1 MAPSQWQKLIEYYRA
16 CISVENTA
24 EVKFLRRNNGKDFF
38 HVTQEECIS
47 SGSDTL
53 EIDERNPPFRSFI
66 DGARWN
72 KAPSTYFY
80 GFPCYDKDQ
89 SIHPL
94 FIFDVESTQEQAA
107 NAFVLQPN
115 QPRINTSGFGF
126 LRPEEQREAIQ
137 TLDEC
142 WDENRTVFDNVDAT
156 LQRLETIFPSFNRN
170 TLLHS
175 PFGVLFRAID
185 SVYTQGLQQELGQ
198 LAANSSPNEVC
209 EIILDRVGEPIQE
222 SNDDIVEI
230 TFLNDEQR
238 GAIRSAFVNPL
249 TVVTGPPGTGKSQVI
264 LNVIANAL
272 LRDETVLF
280 GSKNNRAVDVVI
292 ERLSRIQ
299 SQPIILKYG
308 NQETQFAEALLQ
320 ALERAST
327 QNIDALNNEIRNL
340 EDRLAQLRNEER
352 EANQTL
358 VRMLDRR
365 NRIQEIE
372 ISLEALVT
380 ELPHTISTDL
390 SIYEKFVVDE
400 SYQRRIASLAHLIE
414 KVEHPNIL
422 ALIYLLFGQP
432 TSRRLMREAQSLL
445 ATMSEY
451 CTNLATVSV
460 DDCREVLA
468 IAKTLGKWIDLQN
481 ELLGLID
488 QNWNEPRIEV
498 LRTRIANSQERLVE
512 INIQYVDALM
522 KRRLKN
528 LTVDQRRAIGDYVNQ
543 IRALRNNFVGEDLQ
557 REIRK
562 ASEKA
567 FRNGVT
573 RAFPAIAV
581 TNLSVRRAVPL
592 TRDVVELVVIDEASQ
607 CDIASALPL
616 LYRGKRAL
624 VIGDPNQLSHIAHL
638 HPADDRRVLTNAGLN
653 PINDL
658 RFQYPINSAFD
669 LARTTIGSGSRFV
682 HLVNHYRSREE
693 IIGFSNKEFY
703 GNVLNVH
710 TDYQKLSS
718 NDSAQPVT
726 WHDVK
731 GETVRPP
738 NGSAYNL
745 VEAQEVVALVQSIVK
760 RTANR
765 QQQRIS
771 LGVVTPFREQANR
784 IRTLIEKT
792 IDTAQLKKLNFAV
805 DTAHLYQGDE
815 RDIMVFSPVISRNAP
830 ESSLGFVR
838 NTRNLFNV
846 AITRARAELHI
857 VGDMT
862 TCANSDIGYLTN
874 FVKYVQ
880 ELTYD
885 LPFDD
890 ASGLFESPWEQ
901 VFFNALKDA
910 GISSYPQYRFHQYK
924 LDLAIPD
931 KMIDIEIDGEYYHQ
945 NLDGGRVHSDL
956 KRDTHLT
963 TRGWHVKR
971 FWVYELQSDLDR
983 CVREIT
989 QMLAS

>member
-53 EIDERNPPFRSFI
+53 EIDERNPSFRSFI

-126 LRPEEQREAIQ
+126 LRPEEQREATQ
-137 TLDEC
+137 ALDEC

-156 LQRLETIFPSFNRN
+156 LQRLETIFPGFNRN

-185 SVYTQGLQQELGQ
+185 STYTQGLQQELGQ
-198 LAANSSPNEVC
+198 LAVNSSPNEVC

-222 SNDDIVEI
+222 SDSDILEI

-238 GAIRSAFVNPL
+238 RAIRSAFANPL
-249 TVVTGPPGTGKSQVI
+249 TVVTGPPGTGKSQII

-280 GSKNNRAVDVVI
+280 GSKNHRAIDVVI

-299 SQPIILKYG
+299 SQPLILKYG
-308 NQETQFAEALLQ
+308 NQPTQFAEALLQ

-327 QNIDALNNEIRNL
+327 QHSEALDNEVRNL
-340 EDRLAQLRNEER
+340 EDRLAQLHKEER
-352 EANQTL
+352 DANHAL
-358 VRMLDRR
+358 ARILDRR

-372 ISLEALVT
+372 ISFEALVA
-380 ELPHTISTDL
+380 ELPYAISTEL
-390 SIYEKFVVDE
+390 SIYEEFVIDE
-400 SYQRRIASLAHLIE
+400 SYQHKIASLAHLID
-414 KVEHPNIL
+414 KAEHPNIF
-422 ALIYLLFGQP
+422 ALICSLFGRP
-432 TSRRLMREAQSLL
+432 PGKRLIQEAQSLL
-445 ATMSEY
+445 ATMPDY
-451 CTNLATVSV
+451 CMSLTKASLNDSK
-460 DDCREVLA
+460 EVLA
-468 IAKTLGKWIDLQN
+468 IAKIFAKRIDLQN
-481 ELLGLID
+481 ELLRLMD
-488 QNWNEPRIEV
+488 QNWNEPRIEA
-498 LRTRIANSQERLVE
+498 LRARIVNSQERAIEV
-512 INIQYVDALM
+512 NIQYVDALM

-528 LTVDQRRAIGDYVNQ
+528 LTADQRRAVGDYVNHL
-543 IRALRNNFVGEDLQ
+543 RALQNDFTGEDLR
-557 REIRK
+557 REIGR

-567 FRNGVT
+567 FREGVA

-581 TNLSVRRAVPL
+581 TNLSVRRAIPL
-592 TRDVVELVVIDEASQ
+592 TRDVIGLAVIDEASQ

-638 HPADDRRVLTNAGLN
+638 HPADDRRVLANAGLN
-653 PINDL
+653 PIDDL
-658 RFQYPINSAFD
+658 RFQYPINSVFD
-669 LARTTIGSGSRFV
+669 LTRTTVGNGSRFV
-682 HLVNHYRSREE
+682 HLLDHYRSREE

-703 GNVLNVH
+703 GNVLSVH

-718 NDSAQPVT
+718 NGSAQPVT

-738 NGSAYNL
+738 SGSAYNL
-745 VEAQEVVALVQSIVK
+745 AEAQEVAALVQSIVE
-760 RTANR
+760 RTTNR

-784 IRTLIEKT
+784 IRRFVENGVGA
-792 IDTAQLKKLNFAV
+792 AQLKQLNFLV
-805 DTAHLYQGDE
+805 DTAHGYQGDE
-815 RDIMVFSPVISRNAP
+815 RDVMIFSPVISRNAP

-862 TCANSDIGYLTN
+862 TCASSDIGYLTN

-880 ELTYD
+880 ELAHD

-890 ASGLFESPWEQ
+890 ASGLFESPWEEI
-901 VFFNALKDA
+901 FFNALKDA

-931 KMIDIEIDGEYYHQ
+931 KMIDIEIDGEHYHQ
-945 NLDGGRVHSDL
+945 NLDGSRVHSDL

-963 TRGWHVKR
+963 TRGWRVKR
-971 FWVYELQSDLDR
+971 FWVYELQSNLDR

-989 QMLAS
+989 QMLT